1 MLSPTQG
8 HKDYQRFK
16 YYSALRTGYA
26 HLGLEQPPLEAP
38 VHIIDQA
45 LFLFQVGLSKFL
57 IIPHKL
63 IVFYIKQQ
71 TLMRSRA
78 R

>member
-45 LFLFQVGLSKFL
+45 LFLFQVGLSKYF
-57 IIPHKL
+57 
-63 IVFYIKQQ
+63 
-71 TLMRSRA
+71 
-78 R
+78 